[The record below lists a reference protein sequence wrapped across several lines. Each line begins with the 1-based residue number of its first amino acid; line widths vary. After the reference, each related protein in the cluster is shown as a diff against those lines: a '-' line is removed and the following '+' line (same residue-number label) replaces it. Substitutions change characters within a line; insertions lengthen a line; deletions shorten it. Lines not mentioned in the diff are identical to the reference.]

1 MAGSGI
7 KAKVLGGFLSSKG
20 LLTGNVVELVT
31 MKMRKKIKTIACL
44 LRVGYTKCNRVAQC
58 FLTLGTKL
66 RLVLS
71 FFTLRRD
78 FMDLKKPLTF
88 DEQLDKLVA
97 HGMIITDREKAK
109 DILKR
114 VNYYR
119 FTGYALQFRQA
130 PSGSDYIVGTTFETV
145 YHLYKVD
152 EILRDTFRRYIEKA
166 EVYYRTQI
174 AYGFSIAKCTET
186 PYDQHYDE
194 NNFYNKKGYREVM
207 ENFSREKNYYKDS
220 LIVKHHKMKY
230 SSKMPLWVIV
240 ELMSFSNMSKL
251 YSSMYYSEKD
261 AIAHMVGVG
270 RDTLEN
276 HLHCLSVLR
285 NKCAHAARMYNTD
298 FNPPAKFTTSFLRK
312 HSEIKNNSLFA
323 YTLVLLERLPDE
335 GSKKSLIQTVENV
348 ISEYSDD
355 IDLKLIGFPEN
366 YMEIMKNNL

>member
-1 MAGSGI
+1 
-7 KAKVLGGFLSSKG
+7 
-20 LLTGNVVELVT
+20 
-31 MKMRKKIKTIACL
+31 
-44 LRVGYTKCNRVAQC
+44 
-58 FLTLGTKL
+58 
-66 RLVLS
+66 
-71 FFTLRRD
+71 
-78 FMDLKKPLTF
+78 MDLKKPLTF
-88 DEQLDKLVA
+88 DEQLDKLAA

-119 FTGYALQFRQA
+119 FTGYALQFRQD
-130 PSGSDYIVGTTFETV
+130 PSSSDYIAGTTFETV

-186 PYDQHYDE
+186 PYEQHYDE

-285 NKCAHAARMYNTD
+285 NKCAHAAR
-298 FNPPAKFTTSFLRK
+298 K
-312 HSEIKNNSLFA
+312 HPEIKNNSLFA
-323 YTLVLLERLPDE
+323 YTLVLLKRLPGE
-335 GSKKSLIQTVENV
+335 SSKKSLIQTVENV

>member
-1 MAGSGI
+1 
-7 KAKVLGGFLSSKG
+7 
-20 LLTGNVVELVT
+20 
-31 MKMRKKIKTIACL
+31 
-44 LRVGYTKCNRVAQC
+44 
-58 FLTLGTKL
+58 
-66 RLVLS
+66 
-71 FFTLRRD
+71 
-78 FMDLKKPLTF
+78 MDLKKPLTF
-88 DEQLDKLVA
+88 DEQLDKLAA

-119 FTGYALQFRQA
+119 FTGYALQFRQD

-194 NNFYNKKGYREVM
+194 NNFYNKKGYMEVM

-261 AIAHMVGVG
+261 AIASMVGVG
-270 RDTLEN
+270 KDTLEN

-298 FNPPAKFTTSFLRK
+298 FNPPAKFTATFLRK
-312 HSEIKNNSLFA
+312 HPEIKNNSLFA
-323 YTLVLLERLPDE
+323 YTLVLLKRLPDE
-335 GSKKSLIQTVENV
+335 ESKKSLVQTVETV
-348 ISEYSDD
+348 VDEYRSD
-355 IDLKLIGFPEN
+355 IDLSLIGFPEN
-366 YMEIMKNNL
+366 YLEIMKNNL

>member
-1 MAGSGI
+1 
-7 KAKVLGGFLSSKG
+7 
-20 LLTGNVVELVT
+20 
-31 MKMRKKIKTIACL
+31 
-44 LRVGYTKCNRVAQC
+44 
-58 FLTLGTKL
+58 
-66 RLVLS
+66 
-71 FFTLRRD
+71 
-78 FMDLKKPLTF
+78 MDLKKPLTF
-88 DEQLDKLVA
+88 DEQLDKLAA

-119 FTGYALQFRQA
+119 FTGYALQFRQD
-130 PSGSDYIVGTTFETV
+130 PSSSDYIAGTTFETV

-186 PYDQHYDE
+186 PYEQHYDE

-312 HSEIKNNSLFA
+312 HPEIKNNSLFA
-323 YTLVLLERLPDE
+323 YTLVLLKDYQVR
-335 GSKKSLIQTVENV
+335 VV
-348 ISEYSDD
+348 
-355 IDLKLIGFPEN
+355 
-366 YMEIMKNNL
+366 KNL